1 MCLLRS
7 LTLAS
12 YTSTKYV
19 SLRPTDDVLKL
30 LSSGKGIR
38 MLGGIL
44 SLTTHSI
51 LMMNNKQARKQKP
64 VFRAMIGAPV
74 TSHLLRDMTKEVMDK
89 HSKKHLTTDALKI
102 SEKK

>member
-7 LTLAS
+7 LSLAS
-12 YTSTKYV
+12 YTSRKYV

-30 LSSGKGIR
+30 LSSGKGLG

-44 SLTTHSI
+44 SLTTNS
-51 LMMNNKQARKQKP
+51 LNKMTNNKARKEKP
-64 VFRAMIGAPV
+64 AFRAMIGAPV
-74 TSHLLRDMTKEVMDK
+74 TSHLLRDMTREKLDQHRK
-89 HSKKHLTTDALKI
+89 THLTTKHLKI